1 MRLTLPILL
10 AGLALSAGPAS
21 ADWAPDGPALGQL
34 ARGGVHAEVH
44 PDGDGVSGVVFGA
57 VEIAASPDVV
67 WRTITDCGRA
77 AHMAPNIRSCR
88 ITGRDPDGRWD
99 VREMVVRSGLLPSF
113 RTEFRSDFTPLR
125 SIRFRCTAGDIRY
138 CKGEWRLEPL
148 AGVCK
153 SAGLFRASLI
163 FKAGE
168 FGGGHD
174 FIDWY
179 ARAMEAG
186 ARTLTLPEV
195 LFERR
200 IHEHSM
206 GMSDKAGQTKGYL
219 LTLKAMLDRRR
230 AGTANNGNL

>member
-148 AGVCK
+148 SGGRTRVTYEN
-153 SAGLFRASLI
+153 RASSPFPAPPVL
-163 FKAGE
+163 
-168 FGGGHD
+168 
-174 FIDWY
+174 
-179 ARAMEAG
+179 ARAAMRLDLADALRALRREAES
-186 ARTLTLPEV
+186 RTP
-195 LFERR
+195 
-200 IHEHSM
+200 
-206 GMSDKAGQTKGYL
+206 
-219 LTLKAMLDRRR
+219 
-230 AGTANNGNL
+230 